1 MDWDDPDG
9 VSRDFPL
16 SPGQAS
22 LRVTRLATS
31 GVLML
36 ESSELDVGLTAS
48 QGDAAAKKVTPV
60 IGCCRRPSG
69 AIQQAKNIS
78 F

>member
-1 MDWDDPDG
+1 
-9 VSRDFPL
+9 
-16 SPGQAS
+16 
-22 LRVTRLATS
+22 
-31 GVLML
+31 ML